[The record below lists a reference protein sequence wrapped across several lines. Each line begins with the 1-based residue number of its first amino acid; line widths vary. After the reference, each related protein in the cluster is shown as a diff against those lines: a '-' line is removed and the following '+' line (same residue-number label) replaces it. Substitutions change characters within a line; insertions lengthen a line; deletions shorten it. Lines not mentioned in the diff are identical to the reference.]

1 MKLRKRHEARERLAG
16 PVAPDMRA
24 EERARWVVDPKTG
37 QPLPPRAQPGYY
49 PGFST
54 LAQQAYWDEATRRVV
69 LDRVRQVPPFRFFTP
84 EEAALMEAVCA
95 RLLPQDDRDSEHR
108 IPLAPRVDARLYAG
122 VIDGYRYED
131 MPPDG
136 EAYRIGLRGIQAI
149 SYALTGGPFE
159 QAQPRE
165 QDRILKTIHDNEP
178 PAAADVWRRVPPPL
192 FWSLM
197 LQDVIEAYYAH
208 PWAWDEIGFGGPA
221 YPRGYMRLEGGKP
234 EPWEKREQRY
244 TWAPPPDALSG
255 EYAPSDAPDAGGSRS
270 AGQEGTH

>member
-1 MKLRKRHEARERLAG
+1 MKLRNRRERRERLTTPAAR
-16 PVAPDMRA
+16 VASVD
-24 EERARWVVDPKTG
+24 ERSRWVVDPQTG

-54 LAQQAYWDEATRRVV
+54 LAQQAYWDDATRGVV
-69 LDRVRQVPPFRFFTP
+69 LDRVTQEPPYRFFTA
-84 EEAALMEAVCA
+84 EEATLLEAVCA
-95 RLLPQDDRDSEHR
+95 RLLPQDDRDSAHR
-108 IPLAPRVDARLYAG
+108 IPLAPRVDERLYTG

-136 EAYRIGLRGIQAI
+136 EAYRLGLRGIQAI
-149 SYALTGGPFE
+149 AQALTGDQFE
-159 QAQPRE
+159 QAQPRD
-165 QDRILKTIHDNEP
+165 QDRILKSIHDGEP
-178 PAAADVWRRVPPPL
+178 PAATDIWQRVPPPL
-192 FWSLM
+192 FWSLLM
-197 LQDVIEAYYAH
+197 QDVIEAYYAH

-244 TWAPPPDALSG
+244 AWAPPPDALSG
-255 EYAPSDAPDAGGSRS
+255 EYAPSDAPDAGSTRS